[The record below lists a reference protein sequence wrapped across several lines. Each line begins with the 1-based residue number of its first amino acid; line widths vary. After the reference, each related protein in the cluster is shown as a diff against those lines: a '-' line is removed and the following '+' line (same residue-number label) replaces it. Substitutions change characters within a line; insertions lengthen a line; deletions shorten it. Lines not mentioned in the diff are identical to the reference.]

1 MASCRFQVRCEMGR
15 CVGAAARLPGGD
27 RKNLAIQALARS
39 ETVSDLAARHGV
51 SRKFVYRQTHKARAA
66 LDDAFSPAV
75 PDSAVLFELAVTKAW
90 LRQLIVAL
98 VLIGRSSYRG
108 VVEFVR
114 DLLGVAISV
123 GCVHDV
129 LQAATRKASA
139 INQGQDLS
147 GIRVGLHDEL
157 FQGATPVLAGVDA
170 ASTYCYLLAAEDRRN
185 ADTWGV
191 HLLDAAAQG
200 LRPEYT
206 IADAGQGLRAGQRAA
221 WGETPPCHGDVFHI
235 HHRCAGLADILRRL
249 AQGATSRRKA
259 LQAGIGRAGQT
270 APDRKLAVQLHRA
283 RQAETQAHRRA
294 GDVRRLVH
302 WLRQDVLA
310 LAGLDMATQR
320 ELFDFLVAELAARE
334 GEDPRRI
341 RPVRVALQNQR
352 DQLLAFAG
360 VLDDKLAEIAHAHA
374 VPEPL
379 VREALI
385 LHRVSTTSPAYWQGW
400 NRLRAQLGARFHAL
414 FAAVGRAMADTPRG
428 STLVENLNSRLRTYF
443 TLRRH
448 LGGSY
453 LELLR
458 FFLNHRRFLRSRHAE
473 RRGKS
478 PCELL
483 TGHAHPHW
491 LTLLGLGPL
500 QPQRA

>member
-1 MASCRFQVRCEMGR
+1 M
-15 CVGAAARLPGGD
+15 
-27 RKNLAIQALARS
+27 
-39 ETVSDLAARHGV
+39 
-51 SRKFVYRQTHKARAA
+51 
-66 LDDAFSPAV
+66 
-75 PDSAVLFELAVTKAW
+75 LFELAVTKAW
-90 LRQLIVAL
+90 LRQLIVGL
-98 VLIGRSSYRG
+98 VLICRSSYRG
-108 VVEFVR
+108 VVEFLR
-114 DLLGVAISV
+114 DLLGVAISI

-129 LQAATRKASA
+129 LQAATRQASA
-139 INQGQDLS
+139 INRDQDLS

-170 ASTYCYLLAAEDRRN
+170 ASTYCYLLAAEDRRD

-206 IADAGQGLRAGQRAA
+206 IADAGQGLRAGQKAA

-235 HHRCAGLADILRRL
+235 HHRCAGLANTLQHL

-259 LQAGIGRAGQT
+259 LLRAKTGRAGQRS
-270 APDRKLAVQLHRA
+270 PEHELAAQLHRA
-283 RQAETQAHRRA
+283 REAETQAHRLA
-294 GDVRRLVH
+294 GDVRTLVH
-302 WLRQDVLA
+302 WLRHDVLA
-310 LAGLDMATQR
+310 LAGPDLATRQ

-334 GEDPRRI
+334 HEDPRRI

-360 VLDDKLAEIAHAHA
+360 VLDAKLAEIAHAHA
-374 VPEPL
+374 APEPL

-414 FAAVGRAMADTPRG
+414 FAAVGRVMADTPRC
-428 STLVENLNSRLRTYF
+428 SSLVENLNSRLRTYF

-473 RRGKS
+473 RQGKS

-491 LTLLGLGPL
+491 LTLLGLGEL
-500 QPQRA
+500 QPRRV